1 MAGVWKPSEMFCCW
15 LRKARIFPK
24 KTSMDVYCHQIK
36 KRGKCFNPNRFKVC
50 LKNIA
55 WSAVTRLLFE
65 CSWYKSTLFSYY
77 KFTSNVRRCYVVV
90 KLVHDRCVFNYM
102 LSCWFSQLY
111 LKLWYSAW
119 AYTKLTNL
127 LICFPL
133 QISLFRF
140 GSFPCKCWTGRSVV
154 VDHYLAQP
162 NFFLVHMVEVLCLD
176 VEFRMDSFYPLFT
189 RSPDPCAIF
198 LKVNKRG
205 LLTCGAWTL
214 WTYEETHG
222 EWNLAGRI

>member
-111 LKLWYSAW
+111 LKLWCSAW

-140 GSFPCKCWTGRSVV
+140 GSFPCKCW
-154 VDHYLAQP
+154 
-162 NFFLVHMVEVLCLD
+162 MVALWWLTIIWH
-176 VEFRMDSFYPLFT
+176 SLTSSLFT
-189 RSPDPCAIF
+189 WSKCSAWMLNSEWTPSIPCSREAQ
-198 LKVNKRG
+198 
-205 LLTCGAWTL
+205 
-214 WTYEETHG
+214 THVPFS
-222 EWNLAGRI
+222 